1 MYRWLARRCY
11 VYQARLGLT
20 VVYLALT
27 CELALKVHH
36 HTQPSPNCIFKIY
49 FLFYLCVFLCVC
61 HGCVGTHRGSWK
73 FSDSLKMEL
82 QVTVSH
88 LVCVLGPEP
97 RSSGMLSATE
107 HPSCFKRQA
116 RVTFS
121 AVLERRL
128 DVWTGLTTAT
138 TEI

>member
-1 MYRWLARRCY
+1 MYPWLARRCY

-27 CELALKVHH
+27 CELALKAHH
-36 HTQPSPNCIFKIY
+36 HTQSSPNCIFKNFFFNFI
-49 FLFYLCVFLCVC
+49 CVCVCLCVC

-88 LVCVLGPEP
+88 LACVLGPEP
-97 RSSGMLSATE
+97 RSSGRVLYALS
-107 HPSCFKRQA
+107 HQA
-116 RVTFS
+116 IS
-121 AVLERRL
+121 PAPKLL
-128 DVWTGLTTAT
+128 
-138 TEI
+138 